1 MKTGNKIVSLLLACS
16 MLAASFAGTTAF
28 AASDKPT
35 PVEGE
40 IETGAVMGYSHS
52 GMDTSYMLD
61 AAAKP
66 RMLSRAARSAQEELP
81 AAYNTIDAGRVTTQ
95 VRDQAGWGTCW
106 AFAATGSIAS
116 SLYDELQENTPVL
129 SPAHLAYFAFHGKA
143 NPEDPADKTDGDTYL
158 PYEYD
163 ESMINDDY
171 REYVGGGNT
180 FCSTATFIDSAK
192 SEAIDNILAMGAL
205 KQEGRIGRL
214 LVTGCLSQRYQDEIL
229 QEMPEVDGVLGTG
242 SYDDIVSVADRL
254 LNGGE
259 TVSEFG
265 DIDAPADEAGRV
277 LTTPQHYAY
286 IKIAEGCNNFCA
298 FCIIPHLR
306 GRYRSRAVEDILQE
320 ARGLAESGVKELIVV
335 AQDTSRY
342 GTDLYGAPR
351 LPLLLH
357 ELCRIEGFHWIR
369 VHYLYPDMITDELL
383 DTFASEPKLV
393 NYMDIPIQHVN
404 DAILRRMNRRG
415 TRAELD
421 EMLQKLR
428 RRLPDA
434 VIRTSLITGL
444 PGEGEAEFE
453 ELCTWLRENKL
464 ERVGAFV
471 FSPEDGTPAAKMEH
485 ADEEVAQRR
494 AEIIAE
500 LQSRI
505 MDEYNAARVGTVMEV
520 LCEGE
525 EPETGRCFGRTYA
538 DSPDIDGRVL
548 FSAARS
554 VVPGEFVMVRIT
566 GAEDGDLVGEMEENA

>member
-1 MKTGNKIVSLLLACS
+1 MGKRVGMISLGCAKNQVNAEQ
-16 MLAASFAGTTAF
+16 ML
-28 AASDKPT
+28 
-35 PVEGE
+35 
-40 IETGAVMGYSHS
+40 YR
-52 GMDTSYMLD
+52 L
-61 AAAKP
+61 
-66 RMLSRAARSAQEELP
+66 Q
-81 AAYNTIDAGRVTTQ
+81 
-95 VRDQAGWGTCW
+95 QAGYT
-106 AFAATGSIAS
+106 
-116 SLYDELQENTPVL
+116 LQEDVDGADLVIVNTC
-129 SPAHLAYFAFHGKA
+129 G
-143 NPEDPADKTDGDTYL
+143 
-158 PYEYD
+158 
-163 ESMINDDY
+163 
-171 REYVGGGNT
+171 
-180 FCSTATFIDSAK
+180 FIDSAK

-428 RRLPDA
+428 SRLPDA

-444 PGEGEAEFE
+444 PGEGSKSSVPGSVRTSSSASVRS
-453 ELCTWLRENKL
+453 CSPPRT
-464 ERVGAFV
+464 ERLPPKWNMRTRRSRSAAPRS
-471 FSPEDGTPAAKMEH
+471 SPSCSRASWMRTTQPASG
-485 ADEEVAQRR
+485 R
-494 AEIIAE
+494 
-500 LQSRI
+500 SW
-505 MDEYNAARVGTVMEV
+505 
-520 LCEGE
+520 
-525 EPETGRCFGRTYA
+525 RCFARARSRTYA

>member
-1 MKTGNKIVSLLLACS
+1 MGKRVGMISLGCAKNQVNAEQ
-16 MLAASFAGTTAF
+16 ML
-28 AASDKPT
+28 
-35 PVEGE
+35 
-40 IETGAVMGYSHS
+40 YR
-52 GMDTSYMLD
+52 L
-61 AAAKP
+61 
-66 RMLSRAARSAQEELP
+66 Q
-81 AAYNTIDAGRVTTQ
+81 
-95 VRDQAGWGTCW
+95 QAGYT
-106 AFAATGSIAS
+106 
-116 SLYDELQENTPVL
+116 LQEDVDGADLVIVNTC
-129 SPAHLAYFAFHGKA
+129 G
-143 NPEDPADKTDGDTYL
+143 
-158 PYEYD
+158 
-163 ESMINDDY
+163 
-171 REYVGGGNT
+171 
-180 FCSTATFIDSAK
+180 FIDSAK

-428 RRLPDA
+428 SRLPDA

-453 ELCTWLRENKL
+453 ELCAWLRENKL

-471 FSPEDGTPAAKMEH
+471 FPPRTERLPPKCNMRTRRSRSAAPRSSPSCSRASWMSTTQPASG
-485 ADEEVAQRR
+485 R
-494 AEIIAE
+494 
-500 LQSRI
+500 SW
-505 MDEYNAARVGTVMEV
+505 
-520 LCEGE
+520 
-525 EPETGRCFGRTYA
+525 RCFARARSRTYA